1 MEPGL
6 KKEIPDKHMKAVV
19 RAASQCIQH
28 LSRVGLHFLNPTVHR
43 H

>member
-6 KKEIPDKHMKAVV
+6 KKEIPDKRMKAVV

-28 LSRVGLHFLNPTVHR
+28 LS
-43 H
+43 